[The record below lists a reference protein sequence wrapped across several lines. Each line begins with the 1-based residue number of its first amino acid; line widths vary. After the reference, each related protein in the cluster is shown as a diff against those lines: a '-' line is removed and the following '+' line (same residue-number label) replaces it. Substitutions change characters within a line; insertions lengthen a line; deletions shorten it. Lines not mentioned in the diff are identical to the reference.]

1 MPDSK
6 PDRATKRKSRD
17 GPDEPP
23 RKKQHRA
30 PPADDVQFE
39 DYGSGDDVP
48 AKSSRKY
55 KDKFAPRPERQYP
68 SVNELKKR
76 IRDVKRLLQKPK
88 LPADARIVQERAL
101 AGYEQDL
108 AEENARRERS
118 QMIKKYHFV
127 RFLGTSRKLSLVK
140 LRVANSALRPDRK
153 NATKHL
159 NRLER
164 RQKEQTLDSKQKKH
178 LESKIHAARVN
189 LNYTIYYPLTEKYIA
204 LYPKSKTSDKDGAD
218 SGSESEAEQKTR
230 DDEEK
235 PPIWSVV
242 EKCMEEGTLGQ
253 LRDGKLNI
261 GADGKQT
268 APPSAKAGADTVS
281 KKGKKESKELK
292 DSKSQKPRS
301 TDDKSKYDNF
311 TRKDRRREQA
321 KEQAKMPAPVQTDG
335 DESDGGFFE

>member
-1 MPDSK
+1 
-6 PDRATKRKSRD
+6 
-17 GPDEPP
+17 
-23 RKKQHRA
+23 
-30 PPADDVQFE
+30 
-39 DYGSGDDVP
+39 
-48 AKSSRKY
+48 
-55 KDKFAPRPERQYP
+55 
-68 SVNELKKR
+68 
-76 IRDVKRLLQKPK
+76 
-88 LPADARIVQERAL
+88 
-101 AGYEQDL
+101 
-108 AEENARRERS
+108 
-118 QMIKKYHFV
+118 
-127 RFLGTSRKLSLVK
+127 
-140 LRVANSALRPDRK
+140 
-153 NATKHL
+153 L

-164 RQKEQTLDSKQKKH
+164 RQKEETLDSEQKKH

-218 SGSESEAEQKTR
+218 SGSESEAEQKTQG
-230 DDEEK
+230 DEEK

-242 EKCMEEGTLGQ
+242 ETCMEEGTLGQ

-268 APPSAKAGADTVS
+268 APPSKKGGADTVS

-292 DSKSQKPRS
+292 DSKSQKSTP